1 MGRVMGKLLKGFAI
15 VLAGLVGLVA
25 IGVTSVYAASEIII
39 RKAEPKAAVSIAA
52 AHDAGAVARGQRI
65 AKVYGCHDCHGADLT
80 GRLFFDEMPIARI
93 AGPNLTLELARQG
106 DADIARAIRTG
117 VAADGRAL
125 WIMPSQAFSR
135 LSDAETS
142 DLLAYLRTFPAR
154 GARQP
159 AKQIGP
165 VGRLGLVLGKFKS
178 EPQRIRDD
186 ARLTPPP
193 ALPDLGPAHARGR
206 QLVRACVECH
216 GMDLKG
222 TEMAGAPDLSI
233 AAAYEPADFERLLR
247 TGVGMGGK
255 KLGLM
260 SESAPGRFNTWSH
273 EEIAAL
279 QDYLRARVAA
289 R

>member
-1 MGRVMGKLLKGFAI
+1 MGKLLKGFAI
-15 VLAGLVGLVA
+15 VLGGLAGLVLIAVVS
-25 IGVTSVYAASEIII
+25 IYAASEVII
-39 RKAEPKAAVSIAA
+39 RKTEPKAPVRIAA
-52 AHDAGAVARGQRI
+52 AHEPGAVARGEHI

-80 GRLFFDEMPIARI
+80 GRVFFDEMPIGRI
-93 AGPNLTLELARQG
+93 AGPNLTLELARQS
-106 DADIARAIRTG
+106 DTDIARAIRTG

-135 LSDAETS
+135 LSDTETA
-142 DLLAYLRTFPAR
+142 DLLAYLRTFPAH
-154 GARQP
+154 GARQ
-159 AKQIGP
+159 AVKDIGP
-165 VGRLGLVLGKFKS
+165 VGRLGIVLGKMKS

-186 ARLTPPP
+186 AQLAQAP
-193 ALPDLGPAHARGR
+193 ALPDLGPAHAQGR
-206 QLVRACVECH
+206 QLARACVECH

-222 TEMAGAPDLSI
+222 SSVAGAPDLSI

-260 SESAPGRFNTWSH
+260 SESAPGRFNNWSH
-273 EEIAAL
+273 EEIATL